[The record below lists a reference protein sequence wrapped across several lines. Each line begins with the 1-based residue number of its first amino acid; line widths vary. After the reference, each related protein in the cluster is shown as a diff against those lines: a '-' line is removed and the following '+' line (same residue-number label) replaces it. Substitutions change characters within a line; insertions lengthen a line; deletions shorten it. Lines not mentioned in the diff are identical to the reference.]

1 MKEEIVHEM
10 FSENQVEE
18 RIVQMAE
25 QINKEYEGK
34 SLHMI
39 CILKGSVFFFTELA
53 KRLTVPVT
61 IDFMAAS
68 SYEDSTVSTGK
79 LQMRKD
85 LDEPIEGRHC
95 LIVEDIVDTGR
106 TLSMVKKM
114 LLARNPASLKI
125 CSLLDKPSRRE
136 VEIETEYI
144 GFEVPDQFVV
154 GYGLDYA
161 QKYRNLPYIGTLEF
175 SK

>member
-161 QKYRNLPYIGTLEF
+161 QKYRNLPYIGNLEF

>member
-68 SYEDSTVSTGK
+68 SYEDSTVSTGQ

>member
-1 MKEEIVHEM
+1 MNEEIGHEM